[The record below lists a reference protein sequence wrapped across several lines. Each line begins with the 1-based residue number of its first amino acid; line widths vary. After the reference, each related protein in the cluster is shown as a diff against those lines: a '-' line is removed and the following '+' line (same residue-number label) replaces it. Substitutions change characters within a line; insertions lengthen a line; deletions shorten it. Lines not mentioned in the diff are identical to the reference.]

1 MKRIVRLACG
11 FLGAVALYACAERAT
26 APSVPEVRANAA
38 HANGREWDD
47 DDDGP
52 ANGRLIRCEDQR
64 SGYDSEY
71 IGPRGGRIVVGRNQL
86 IIPAG
91 ALTRTV
97 RITAIVPDDDVAF
110 VQFEPSGLVFRRS
123 PLLVLDA
130 AGCNLGNYT
139 PDVVY
144 VNDAG
149 RILERIEARYYPQ
162 YKVVAAPI
170 DHFSG
175 YALAW

>member
-1 MKRIVRLACG
+1 MNRITRVALCS
-11 FLGAVALYACAERAT
+11 LGALTLYACADAAT
-26 APSVPEVRANAA
+26 APTATMT
-38 HANGREWDD
+38 
-47 DDDGP
+47 P
-52 ANGRLIRCEDQR
+52 ADVVASNHYGHGGGQLIRCEDQR

-71 IGPRGGRIVVGRNQL
+71 IGPQGGRVTVGRNQL

-97 RITAIVPDDDVAF
+97 RITAIVPNDNVAF
-110 VQFEPSGLVFRRS
+110 VKFEPSGLVFRRS

-130 AGCNLGNYT
+130 AGCNIGNYT

-144 VNDAG
+144 INDAG

-162 YKVVAAPI
+162 YRVVAAPI